1 MYKSILKKR
10 ETMNFVTVTG
20 GNKTQRK
27 VAEITT
33 HQMIAELLP
42 RFRTLD
48 IEVKLK
54 KFPKSD
60 RDAIGWCLMQEN
72 NRTFEIEI
80 NKDIGIKELVTT
92 VCHEMVHV
100 WQYATKQ
107 LTQKGCK
114 EFWRGKDYTD
124 AYYSNQPWERQA
136 LRMEKSILKEYKR
149 DTKT

>member
-1 MYKSILKKR
+1 MNIITVEGGKKVQRQIVEDVVSYMIQRQMPRMKTLDIHVILKKIDDAYGYCMSESNR
-10 ETMNFVTVTG
+10 E
-20 GNKTQRK
+20 
-27 VAEITT
+27 
-33 HQMIAELLP
+33 
-42 RFRTLD
+42 
-48 IEVKLK
+48 
-54 KFPKSD
+54 
-60 RDAIGWCLMQEN
+60 
-72 NRTFEIEI
+72 FEIEVDKRLGKNQFI
-80 NKDIGIKELVTT
+80 ST
-92 VCHEMVHV
+92 VIHEMVHV

>member
-1 MYKSILKKR
+1 MNLITVEGGKKEQRQMVEDVVSYMIQRQMPRMKTLDIHVILKKIDDAYGYCKSESNR
-10 ETMNFVTVTG
+10 E
-20 GNKTQRK
+20 
-27 VAEITT
+27 
-33 HQMIAELLP
+33 
-42 RFRTLD
+42 
-48 IEVKLK
+48 
-54 KFPKSD
+54 
-60 RDAIGWCLMQEN
+60 
-72 NRTFEIEI
+72 FEIEVDKRLGKNQFI
-80 NKDIGIKELVTT
+80 ST
-92 VCHEMVHV
+92 VIHEMVHV

>member
-1 MYKSILKKR
+1 MNIITVEGGKKEQRQIVEDVVSYMIQRQMPRMKTLDIHVILKKIDDAYGYRMSESNR
-10 ETMNFVTVTG
+10 E
-20 GNKTQRK
+20 
-27 VAEITT
+27 
-33 HQMIAELLP
+33 
-42 RFRTLD
+42 
-48 IEVKLK
+48 
-54 KFPKSD
+54 
-60 RDAIGWCLMQEN
+60 
-72 NRTFEIEI
+72 FEIEVDKRLGKNQFI
-80 NKDIGIKELVTT
+80 ST
-92 VCHEMVHV
+92 VIHEMVHV

>member
-1 MYKSILKKR
+1 MNLITVEGGKKKQRQIVEDVVSYMIQRQMPRMKTLDIHVILKKIDDAYGYCMSESNR
-10 ETMNFVTVTG
+10 E
-20 GNKTQRK
+20 
-27 VAEITT
+27 
-33 HQMIAELLP
+33 
-42 RFRTLD
+42 
-48 IEVKLK
+48 
-54 KFPKSD
+54 
-60 RDAIGWCLMQEN
+60 
-72 NRTFEIEI
+72 FEIEVDKRLGKNQFI
-80 NKDIGIKELVTT
+80 ST
-92 VCHEMVHV
+92 VIHEMVHV

>member
-1 MYKSILKKR
+1 MNLITVEGGKKKQRQMVEDVVSYMIQRQMPRMKTLDIHVILKKIDDAYGYCMSESNR
-10 ETMNFVTVTG
+10 E
-20 GNKTQRK
+20 
-27 VAEITT
+27 
-33 HQMIAELLP
+33 
-42 RFRTLD
+42 
-48 IEVKLK
+48 
-54 KFPKSD
+54 
-60 RDAIGWCLMQEN
+60 
-72 NRTFEIEI
+72 FEIEVDKRLGKNQFI
-80 NKDIGIKELVTT
+80 ST
-92 VCHEMVHV
+92 VIHEMVHV

>member
-1 MYKSILKKR
+1 MNIITVEGGKKEQRQIVEDVVSYMIQRQMPRMKTLDIHVILKKIDDAYGYCMSESNR
-10 ETMNFVTVTG
+10 E
-20 GNKTQRK
+20 
-27 VAEITT
+27 
-33 HQMIAELLP
+33 
-42 RFRTLD
+42 
-48 IEVKLK
+48 
-54 KFPKSD
+54 
-60 RDAIGWCLMQEN
+60 
-72 NRTFEIEI
+72 FEIEVDKGLGKNQFI
-80 NKDIGIKELVTT
+80 ST
-92 VCHEMVHV
+92 VIHEMVHV